1 MIIDDRLKPFP
12 MNIYEDAVEI
22 QRTDLVVKMV
32 QKNYEQ
38 WVEVVEM
45 VEMFEAV
52 GWLRVSLAF
61 GQKIAGQ

>member
-38 WVEVVEM
+38 WVEM